1 MEVAL
6 AWATGVAI
14 INEEDDE
21 NGDAAHP
28 SPSRILSDGNNETLL
43 YPTNIPPT
51 PLTPR
56 LTDRSPRHQEDEI
69 LIESHHELAQMRRH
83 GDLVDAVA

>member
-1 MEVAL
+1 MAL
-6 AWATGVAI
+6 AWAAGVAI

-43 YPTNIPPT
+43 YPTNVPPT
-51 PLTPR
+51 RQTPR
-56 LTDRSPRHQEDEI
+56 LTDPSPHHQEDEI